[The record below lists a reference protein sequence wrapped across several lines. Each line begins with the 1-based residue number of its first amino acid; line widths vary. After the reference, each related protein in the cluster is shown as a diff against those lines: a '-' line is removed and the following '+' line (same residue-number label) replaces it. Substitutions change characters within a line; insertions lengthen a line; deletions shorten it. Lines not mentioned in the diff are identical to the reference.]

1 MPAALPSPQVL
12 LRPVVSDDLP
22 ILYAHQS
29 DPVAAAMAAFDAR
42 DEATFMAHWTKI
54 IHDPAGLCRTVLA
67 DGVVV
72 GNVVAW
78 FRDGEREIGYW
89 IDRAHW
95 GRGIA
100 TLAVRALLDLET
112 TRPLHAGTAVGNLG
126 SIAVLTKCGFVPDGE
141 DDGFTLF
148 VLPA

>member
-1 MPAALPSPQVL
+1 MPAALPPPQVL
-12 LRPVVSDDLP
+12 LRPVVPDDLP
-22 ILYAHQS
+22 AFHDHQC

-42 DEATFMAHWTKI
+42 DRATFMAHWAKI
-54 IHDPAGLCRTVLA
+54 LQDPDCLCRTVLS

-72 GNVVAW
+72 GNVVA
-78 FRDGEREIGYW
+78 FYRDGEREIGYW

-100 TLAVRALLDLET
+100 TLAVRAFLDVET
-112 TRPLHAGTAVGNLG
+112 SRPLHAGAALGNLG

-141 DDGFTLF
+141 DDGFALF